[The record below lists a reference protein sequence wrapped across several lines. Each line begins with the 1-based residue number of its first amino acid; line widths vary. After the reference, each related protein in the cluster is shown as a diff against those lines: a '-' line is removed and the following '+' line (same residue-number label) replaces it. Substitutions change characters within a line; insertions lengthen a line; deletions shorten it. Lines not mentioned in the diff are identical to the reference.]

1 MDSVKSLTLY
11 TSTGCT
17 LCLVLKKWLSGK
29 SLRFVE
35 KDLSNTDVMS
45 DLVMSDVFVMSA
57 PALEVDGKLYTVD
70 EMFDGNQLNEN
81 LLEQNL
87 GLS

>member
-1 MDSVKSLTLY
+1 MDSVKNVTLY

-17 LCLVLKKWLSGK
+17 LCLALKKWLSEK
-29 SLRFVE
+29 SLRFIE
-35 KDLSNTDVMS
+35 KNLSDTNVMS
-45 DLVMSDVFVMSA
+45 DLVMSNVFVMSA
-57 PALEVDGKLYTVD
+57 PALQVDGTLYTVD